1 MPRFVPWPVACDW
14 SLKHQNQGCT
24 NEGMLSFFMADHI
37 VLCSICQLVELNDHL
52 EVFLSYIWTYK
63 AVGHTKF
70 KEVFHENDASHKIT
84 LILYIRF
91 LSQPAFLFQKIPSR
105 SMNIPSLQQ
114 QWHYLRLQC
123 N

>member
-52 EVFLSYIWTYK
+52 EVFLISTWTFK
-63 AVGHTKF
+63 AIRQDIQNLTWSSIKM
-70 KEVFHENDASHKIT
+70 T
-84 LILYIRF
+84 LLYI
-91 LSQPAFLFQKIPSR
+91 AVACK
-105 SMNIPSLQQ
+105 
-114 QWHYLRLQC
+114 
-123 N
+123 